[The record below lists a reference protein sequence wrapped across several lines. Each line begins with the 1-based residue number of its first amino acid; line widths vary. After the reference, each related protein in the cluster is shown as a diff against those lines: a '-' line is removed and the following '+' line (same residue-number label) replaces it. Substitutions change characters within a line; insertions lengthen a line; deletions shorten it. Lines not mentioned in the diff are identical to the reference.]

1 MKHSR
6 NRVGFA
12 IIGTGTVAIRHA
24 RAIEEID
31 CAELVAVHDVDPD
44 RALPFALEHNTE
56 AVLQLQDL
64 LANDHIDVVT
74 VATPSGTHGTVAI
87 PAAKAGK
94 HIICEKPLETTLE
107 KADAII
113 EACKENKVFLT
124 AVFQSRFGE
133 NVQLIKK
140 AIDTGRFGKLIL
152 ASAQVKWY
160 RSVDYYTSAGWRG
173 TWQLDGGGVLMNQSI
188 HIIDL
193 LLYLV
198 GKPREVFAYTDI
210 LTHAGLEV
218 EDTACAAI
226 RFKNGAMG
234 VIEASTSCAPGFP
247 RKLEISGQKGSIVL
261 EDDRL
266 IRWQFTEEYPEDQE
280 IRRKGE
286 ISEGLH
292 SGAGDPKAAG
302 YKGHKQQFQD
312 MARAILEK
320 REPLISGREGRRAL
334 ELICGIYE
342 SAESG
347 LPYRFSE

>member
-1 MKHSR
+1 MKQNR

-24 RAIEEID
+24 RAIEEIES
-31 CAELVAVHDVDPD
+31 AELVAVHDVDPD
-44 RALPFALEHNTE
+44 RARSFALEHNTE
-56 AVLQLQDL
+56 AVLHLQDL

-87 PAAKAGK
+87 PAAMAGK

-113 EACKENKVFLT
+113 EACKESKVYL
-124 AVFQSRFGE
+124 AAIFQSRFGE
-133 NVQLIKK
+133 NVQLIKR
-140 AIDTGRFGKLIL
+140 AIDAGRFGKIVL

-160 RSVDYYTSAGWRG
+160 RSVDYYASAGWRG
-173 TWQLDGGGVLMNQSI
+173 TWELDGGGVLMNQSI

-198 GKPREVFAYTDI
+198 GNPREVFAYTDL
-210 LTHAGLEV
+210 LTHTGLEV

-226 RFKNGAMG
+226 RFENGGMG

-247 RKLEISGQKGSIVL
+247 RKLEISGQNGSIVL

-266 IRWQFTEEYPEDQE
+266 IRWQFREEYPEDQE

-312 MARAILEK
+312 MARAILEN
-320 REPLISGREGRRAL
+320 REPLISGREGKRAL

-342 SAESG
+342 SARSG
-347 LPYRFSE
+347 QPYKFVK

>member
-1 MKHSR
+1 MKQKR

-12 IIGTGTVAIRHA
+12 IIGTGTVAIRHV
-24 RAIEEID
+24 RAIEEIG
-31 CAELVAVHDVDPD
+31 CAELVAVHDVDQD
-44 RALPFALEHNTE
+44 RCLSFAREHN
-56 AVLQLQDL
+56 AKAMLNMQGL
-64 LANDHIDVVT
+64 LADDHIDVVT
-74 VATPSGTHGTVAI
+74 IATPSGTHSTVAI

-94 HIICEKPLETTLE
+94 HIICEKPLETTLK

-113 EACKENKVFLT
+113 QACEENKVYLA
-124 AVFQSRFGE
+124 AVFQSRFGK

-140 AIDTGRFGKLIL
+140 TIDAGRFGKLIL
-152 ASAQVKWY
+152 VSAQVKWY
-160 RSVDYYTSAGWRG
+160 RSADYYASAGWRG
-173 TWQLDGGGVLMNQSI
+173 TWELDGGGVLMNQSI

-198 GKPREVFAYTDI
+198 GNPREVFAYTDL
-210 LTHAGLEV
+210 LTHTGLEV
-218 EDTACAAI
+218 EDTACTAI
-226 RFKNGAMG
+226 RFENGAMG

-247 RKLEISGQKGSIVL
+247 RKLEISGQNGSIVL
-261 EDDRL
+261 ENDRL
-266 IRWQFTEEYPEDQE
+266 IRWQFTEENPEDQE

-292 SGAGDPKAAG
+292 SGTGDPKAAG

-312 MARAILEK
+312 MARAILEN

-342 SAESG
+342 SARSG
-347 LPYRFSE
+347 QPYKFSE

>member
-1 MKHSR
+1 M
-6 NRVGFA
+6 
-12 IIGTGTVAIRHA
+12 
-24 RAIEEID
+24 
-31 CAELVAVHDVDPD
+31 AVHDVDPD
-44 RALPFALEHNTE
+44 RALSFALEHNTE
-56 AVLQLQDL
+56 AVLHLQDL

-113 EACKENKVFLT
+113 ESCEENKVFLA
-124 AVFQSRFGE
+124 AVFQSRFGRI
-133 NVQLIKK
+133 VQLIKK
-140 AIDTGRFGKLIL
+140 AIDAGRFGKLIL

-160 RSVDYYTSAGWRG
+160 RSADYYASAGWRG
-173 TWQLDGGGVLMNQSI
+173 TWELDGGGVLMNQSI

-198 GKPREVFAYTDI
+198 GNPREVFAYTDL

-226 RFKNGAMG
+226 RFENGAMG

-247 RKLEISGQKGSIVL
+247 RKLEISGQNGSIVL

-266 IRWQFTEEYPEDQE
+266 IRWQFTEEYPEDRE

>member
-1 MKHSR
+1 MKQNR

-24 RAIEEID
+24 RAIEEIE
-31 CAELVAVHDVDPD
+31 CAELVAVHDVDQD
-44 RALPFALEHNTE
+44 RARSFALEHNTG
-56 AVLQLQDL
+56 AVFHLQDL

-113 EACKENKVFLT
+113 EACEEN
-124 AVFQSRFGE
+124 
-133 NVQLIKK
+133 
-140 AIDTGRFGKLIL
+140 
-152 ASAQVKWY
+152 
-160 RSVDYYTSAGWRG
+160 
-173 TWQLDGGGVLMNQSI
+173 
-188 HIIDL
+188 
-193 LLYLV
+193 
-198 GKPREVFAYTDI
+198 
-210 LTHAGLEV
+210 
-218 EDTACAAI
+218 
-226 RFKNGAMG
+226 
-234 VIEASTSCAPGFP
+234 
-247 RKLEISGQKGSIVL
+247 
-261 EDDRL
+261 
-266 IRWQFTEEYPEDQE
+266 PEDQE

-342 SAESG
+342 SARSG
-347 LPYRFSE
+347 QPYRFVK